1 VTDRPDDDAPTV
13 QRVLALKTF
22 PVLAELEADDLAAI
36 AERMRGGRL
45 SRGSVLTN
53 GPDAP
58 TAIHLVLD
66 GDVDECGDDGQVRR
80 HRAPRIV
87 GGLEALSGRARRT
100 VVAATD
106 VETLTLDADAAL
118 WEVLEESF
126 DLTLACLAEIARA
139 TCVVRRRLLP
149 SGGYAAPDAAS
160 IPERPLDP
168 ASQIAAMRRAGP
180 LAGAPIHAL
189 GLLVHEG
196 ALVRADGDR
205 RIWSIGDD
213 ADRVLAVL
221 AGRLR
226 ASSPEGHA
234 FDFGAGAIVGADTA
248 LAGEPRWFDLV
259 ATGRVT
265 FLDLP
270 TERLLDV
277 LEDDWPMAAHV
288 LRVEARELVTL
299 RS

>member
-1 VTDRPDDDAPTV
+1 
-13 QRVLALKTF
+13 
-22 PVLAELEADDLAAI
+22 
-36 AERMRGGRL
+36 
-45 SRGSVLTN
+45 VLTN

-66 GDVDECGDDGQVRR
+66 GDVDECGADGQVRR
-80 HRAPRIV
+80 HQAPRIV
-87 GGLEALSGRARRT
+87 GGLEALSGRTRRT

-106 VETLTLDADAAL
+106 IETLTLLDAGPAL
-118 WEVLEESF
+118 WELLEESF
-126 DLTLACLAEIARA
+126 DLTLACLAEIAHA

-149 SGGYAAPDAAS
+149 SGGYSAPDTNS
-160 IPERPLDP
+160 IDERPLEP
-168 ASQIAAMRRAGP
+168 AAQIAAMHSAGP

-196 ALVRADGDR
+196 TLVHADGDR

-288 LRVEARELVTL
+288 LRVVARELVTL